1 MRYIYCT
8 IAIGEK
14 YLSSAIKFSE
24 ELNKISDDHHYLI
37 VTEDINH
44 TIKNTTFVEM
54 PTDKKLFIQNYF
66 NYNLKYL
73 PIKYSSELDYDYV
86 IFIDADWVIG
96 EEYKPEKVHNVLN
109 FMDTNNYDFCFERPH
124 PIGDGKLHDNL
135 IFWKHKRD
143 FYDLLNTTEFDDGHV
158 VNEQFLIFKNND
170 KLKKFTSFWA
180 SLCEKSSDNNL
191 WPFAEGVEIGMS
203 SSHSKM
209 TYEYYGWQKILNN
222 CFIFNSLDGTLYKRF

>member
-1 MRYIYCT
+1 MRYVYCT

-24 ELNKISDDHHYLI
+24 QLNDVSNDHHFLI
-37 VTEDINH
+37 VTDNVNN
-44 TIKNTTFVEM
+44 TIKNTTFIEI
-54 PTDKKLFIQNYF
+54 PKDKKLFIHNFF

-73 PIKYSSELDYDYV
+73 PIKYSSELDFDYV
-86 IFIDADWVIG
+86 IFIDADWSIG
-96 EEYKPEKVHNVLN
+96 EEYSTEKVNDVLD
-109 FMDTNNYDFCFERPH
+109 FMDTNQYDFCFERPH
-124 PIGDGKLHDNL
+124 LIGDGKLHDDL

-170 KLKKFTSFWA
+170 KLKKFTNFWEL
-180 SLCEKSSDNNL
+180 LCKKASDNDL
-191 WPFAEGVEIGMS
+191 WAFAEGVEIGMS
-203 SSHSKM
+203 STHSKM
-209 TYEYYGWQKILNN
+209 TYEYYGWKKLLDN